1 MFVTQKSYQ
10 APYSVDFGG
19 EMRTYWRAAE
29 LAVVRIWFIATVGYT
44 RGRKRESGSD
54 QQIDGTTTY
63 LLAEA
68 NEVVRFFDNPPDSL
82 TLLAVQAVIPK
93 FTDVSK
99 DWEMSDVAAIWLYQ
113 PESEDET
120 GAFPVEVIET
130 GPGNLFPCLPV
141 HRPILREKLT
151 LLAKIAK
158 RDAG

>member
-19 EMRTYWRAAE
+19 GMRTYWRAAE

-44 RGRKRESGSD
+44 RGRKRDSGAR
-54 QQIDGTTTY
+54 QEIDSTTTY

-68 NEVVRFFDNPPDSL
+68 NEVVKFFDDPPDSL

-93 FTDVSK
+93 FTGVAE
-99 DWEMSDVAAIWLYQ
+99 DWEMSEVAAIWLYQ
-113 PESEDET
+113 PESGGET
-120 GAFPVEVIET
+120 GTFPVEVIET
-130 GPGNLFPCLPV
+130 GTGTLFPCFPV
-141 HRPILREKLT
+141 DGPILREKLT

-158 RDAG
+158 RDAV